1 MDHAMKECETEAN
14 TPLPPPLSS
23 TLCSQL
29 TQNQNTQE
37 TYPRYSQ
44 QDLNARK
51 KNGTCLRC
59 KQKGHW
65 YWECPLIKSSTTI
78 PNTPRTYGVAVAMA
92 VAKEN
97 LKESEKPPQGVLCL
111 PHKKC
116 MVKDVITVLLNGAM
130 IAMLRVFFCSLRR
143 LSILSGQGSC
153 GYKVWEDELLHNNK
167 SPVQQSLSCKITL
180 NGFGEGD
187 QNDQDLDEDGKLL
200 VNHSKKMRIMDSSE
214 DPTSMVVPD
223 AELSQSEDEVL
234 EKASPLSCLSESTLS
249 TIGGQQHVFPR
260 HIFADVGA
268 DPSFGSCPLGWLGG
282 QFSLSQN
289 LKSPSPQSI
298 FCCGFP
304 SFNPID
310 VPKQSSITNVPCGE
324 HSQLDVIGLSQQTQ
338 LSSSER
344 KLMSRTQRQRQMA
357 FAVEQQLLIDL
368 ATLEP
373 HEHESMKEAA
383 QDTFAISDNLGANDT
398 IF

>member
-1 MDHAMKECETEAN
+1 MVSLWPW
-14 TPLPPPLSS
+14 PLRKRTSKSQKNPRREYYACPIKNGERCNNGFVKWCDDRDVESVFLQPPPFKYPECQCGAGVCKREKA
-23 TLCSQL
+23 TSQ
-29 TQNQNTQE
+29 NK
-37 TYPRYSQ
+37 YY
-44 QDLNARK
+44 
-51 KNGTCLRC
+51 
-59 KQKGHW
+59 
-65 YWECPLIKSSTTI
+65 
-78 PNTPRTYGVAVAMA
+78 
-92 VAKEN
+92 
-97 LKESEKPPQGVLCL
+97 
-111 PHKKC
+111 
-116 MVKDVITVLLNGAM
+116 
-130 IAMLRVFFCSLRR
+130 F
-143 LSILSGQGSC
+143 GQGSC

-234 EKASPLSCLSESTLS
+234 EVFICLILPYLNSTHCLPFI
-249 TIGGQQHVFPR
+249 TG
-260 HIFADVGA
+260 
-268 DPSFGSCPLGWLGG
+268 
-282 QFSLSQN
+282 
-289 LKSPSPQSI
+289 
-298 FCCGFP
+298 GFP

>member
-1 MDHAMKECETEAN
+1 M
-14 TPLPPPLSS
+14 
-23 TLCSQL
+23 
-29 TQNQNTQE
+29 
-37 TYPRYSQ
+37 
-44 QDLNARK
+44 
-51 KNGTCLRC
+51 
-59 KQKGHW
+59 
-65 YWECPLIKSSTTI
+65 
-78 PNTPRTYGVAVAMA
+78 
-92 VAKEN
+92 
-97 LKESEKPPQGVLCL
+97 
-111 PHKKC
+111 
-116 MVKDVITVLLNGAM
+116 
-130 IAMLRVFFCSLRR
+130 
-143 LSILSGQGSC
+143 
-153 GYKVWEDELLHNNK
+153 
-167 SPVQQSLSCKITL
+167 
-180 NGFGEGD
+180 
-187 QNDQDLDEDGKLL
+187 
-200 VNHSKKMRIMDSSE
+200 
-214 DPTSMVVPD
+214 
-223 AELSQSEDEVL
+223 
-234 EKASPLSCLSESTLS
+234 
-249 TIGGQQHVFPR
+249 
-260 HIFADVGA
+260 
-268 DPSFGSCPLGWLGG
+268 GWLGG

-298 FCCGFP
+298 FCCEYDFLSLQVFICLILPYLNSTHCLPFITGGFP

>member
-97 LKESEKPPQGVLCL
+97 LKESEKPPQGGERCNNGF
-111 PHKKC
+111 
-116 MVKDVITVLLNGAM
+116 VKWCDDRDVESVFLQPPPFKYPECQCGAG
-130 IAMLRVFFCSLRR
+130 
-143 LSILSGQGSC
+143 GQGSC

-234 EKASPLSCLSESTLS
+234 EKKASPLSCLSESTLS

-268 DPSFGSCPLGWLGG
+268 DPSFG
-282 QFSLSQN
+282 
-289 LKSPSPQSI
+289 
-298 FCCGFP
+298 GFP

>member
-1 MDHAMKECETEAN
+1 
-14 TPLPPPLSS
+14 
-23 TLCSQL
+23 
-29 TQNQNTQE
+29 
-37 TYPRYSQ
+37 
-44 QDLNARK
+44 
-51 KNGTCLRC
+51 
-59 KQKGHW
+59 
-65 YWECPLIKSSTTI
+65 
-78 PNTPRTYGVAVAMA
+78 MA

-97 LKESEKPPQGVLCL
+97 LKESEKPPQGGERCNNGF
-111 PHKKC
+111 
-116 MVKDVITVLLNGAM
+116 VKWCDDRDVESVFLQPPPFKYPECQCGAGVCKREK
-130 IAMLRVFFCSLRR
+130 ATSQNKYYF
-143 LSILSGQGSC
+143 GQGSC

-234 EKASPLSCLSESTLS
+234 EKKASPLSCLSESTLS

-268 DPSFGSCPLGWLGG
+268 DPSFG
-282 QFSLSQN
+282 
-289 LKSPSPQSI
+289 
-298 FCCGFP
+298 GFP